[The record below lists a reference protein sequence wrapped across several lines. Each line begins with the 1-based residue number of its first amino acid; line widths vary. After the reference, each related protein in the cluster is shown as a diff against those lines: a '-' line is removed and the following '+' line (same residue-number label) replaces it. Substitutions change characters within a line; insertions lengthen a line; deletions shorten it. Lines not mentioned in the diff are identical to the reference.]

1 MEIARDDARQMLRRM
16 HTIRSFELTAQVL
29 FREGL
34 VVGQF
39 LGALHSYEGEEAV
52 AVGVCANLRDDD
64 YVFSSHRG
72 HGHSIAKGADVR
84 AMMAE
89 LLGRESGISR
99 GRGGSMHMFAP
110 EIGLMGGN
118 GIVGGGTPL
127 ALGPAFA
134 AQYRGT
140 DQVTV
145 CFFGD
150 GAAAQGVFHECLN
163 LASLWKLP
171 VIYVCENNLW
181 AATTPICDGWPAPD
195 LAPRAES
202 FGMAGVAVDGNDLLA
217 VHEAAGE
224 AVSRAREGDG
234 PTLIEAK
241 TYRHRPHC
249 MVIPEH
255 RPEDELADWHS
266 RDPIARFEGHLLR
279 EDLIS
284 DVELAELVAEVEAE
298 LEAAA
303 DFARESAPPDPS
315 TFADYL
321 WA

>member
-1 MEIARDDARQMLRRM
+1 MAMPDDWLMKMLRLM
-16 HTIRSFELTAQVL
+16 QTIRAFELKAQDL

-34 VVGQF
+34 AEGQF
-39 LGALHSYEGEEAV
+39 LGALHSYEGQEAV
-52 AVGVCANLRDDD
+52 AVGVCSCLEQHD
-64 YVFSSHRG
+64 YVLSSHRG
-72 HGHSIAKGADVR
+72 HGHFIAKGGDVR
-84 AMMAE
+84 GMMAE
-89 LLGRESGISR
+89 LLGRETGVSR
-99 GRGGSMHMFAP
+99 GRGGSMHMFDP
-110 EIGLMGGN
+110 ELGLLGGN

-140 DQVTV
+140 QQVTV
-145 CFFGD
+145 CFLGE
-150 GAAAQGVFHECLN
+150 GAASQGVFHESLGM
-163 LASLWKLP
+163 ASLWGLP

-181 AATTPICDGWPAPD
+181 AATTPIDHAWPVED

-202 FGMAGVAVDGNDLLA
+202 FGMPGTTVDGNDMLA
-217 VHEAAGE
+217 VHDAAAEAVGRARAGE
-224 AVSRAREGDG
+224 G

-255 RPEDELADWHS
+255 READELEEWRR
-266 RDPIARFEGHLLR
+266 RDPIPRFEEHLIETGAATR
-279 EDLIS
+279 EQIDRLKA
-284 DVELAELVAEVEAE
+284 DVDAE

-303 DFARESAPPDPS
+303 QFAEDSPMPDPDAY
-315 TFADYL
+315 ADYL

>member
-1 MEIARDDARQMLRRM
+1 MDIAQDKLIEMLRLM
-16 HTIRSFELTAQVL
+16 QSIRGFERKAQEL
-29 FREGL
+29 FKEGL
-34 VVGQF
+34 AVGQF
-39 LGALHSYEGEEAV
+39 LGALHSYEGQEAV
-52 AVGVCANLRDDD
+52 AVGVCACLTPDD
-64 YVFSSHRG
+64 YVLSTHRG
-72 HGHSIAKGADVR
+72 HGHFLAKGGDMR

-89 LLGRESGISR
+89 LLGKETGVSR
-99 GRGGSMHMFAP
+99 GRGGSMHMFDPAL
-110 EIGLMGGN
+110 GLLGGN

-145 CFFGD
+145 CFLGE
-150 GAAAQGVFHECLN
+150 GAATQGAFHESLG
-163 LASLWKLP
+163 LASLWSLP

-181 AATTPICDGWPAPD
+181 AATTPVSHSWPVQD

-202 FGMAGVAVDGNDLLA
+202 FGMAGATVDGNDVLA
-217 VHEAAGE
+217 VHEVAGE
-224 AVSRAREGDG
+224 AVARARGGDG

-255 RPEDELADWHS
+255 READELEQWRR
-266 RDPIARFEGHLLR
+266 RDPIPRFERHLLDSGLMT
-279 EDLIS
+279 EAEIG
-284 DVELAELVAEVEAE
+284 ELRAGVDAE

-303 DFARESAPPDPS
+303 DFARQSPLPDPAAY
-315 TFADYL
+315 ADYL

>member
-1 MEIARDDARQMLRRM
+1 MQIPADRLREMLRLM
-16 HTIRSFELTAQVL
+16 LTIRRFELKAQEL
-29 FREGL
+29 FEEGL
-34 VVGQF
+34 AIGEF
-39 LGALHSYEGEEAV
+39 LGALHSYEGQEAV

-64 YVFSSHRG
+64 YVLSSHRG
-72 HGHSIAKGADVR
+72 HGHAIAKGADLR

-89 LLGRESGISR
+89 LLGKATGISR

-110 EIGLMGGN
+110 EIGLLGGN
-118 GIVGGGTPL
+118 GIVGGGAPL

-140 DQVTV
+140 DQVSV
-145 CFFGD
+145 CFLGE
-150 GAAAQGVFHECLN
+150 GAAAQGVFHESLG
-163 LASLWKLP
+163 LASLWGLP
-171 VIYVCENNLW
+171 AIYVCENNLW
-181 AATTPICDGWPAPD
+181 AATTPVTDGWAVED

-202 FGMAGVAVDGNDLLA
+202 FGMPGMTVDGNDLLA

-224 AVSRAREGDG
+224 AVGRARAGGG

-255 RPEDELADWHS
+255 RDEEEREEWTR
-266 RDPIARFEGHLLR
+266 RDPIPRFEAHLLEHR
-279 EDLIS
+279 VMS
-284 DVELAELVAEVEAE
+284 DVELADLATEVEAE
-298 LEAAA
+298 LDEAAQ
-303 DFARESAPPDPS
+303 FARESPLPEPEE
-315 TFADYL
+315 FAAHL

>member
-1 MEIARDDARQMLRRM
+1 MDIAQDKLIEMLRLM
-16 HTIRSFELTAQVL
+16 QSIRGFEKKAQEL
-29 FREGL
+29 FKEGL
-34 VVGQF
+34 AVGQF
-39 LGALHSYEGEEAV
+39 LGALHSYEGQEAV
-52 AVGVCANLRDDD
+52 AVGVCTCLRPDD
-64 YVFSSHRG
+64 YVLSTHRG
-72 HGHSIAKGADVR
+72 HGHFLAKGGDMK

-89 LLGRESGISR
+89 LLGKETGVSR
-99 GRGGSMHMFAP
+99 GRGGSMHMFDP
-110 EIGLMGGN
+110 GLGLLGGN

-145 CFFGD
+145 CFLGE
-150 GAAAQGVFHECLN
+150 GAATQGAFHESLG
-163 LASLWKLP
+163 LASLWSLP

-181 AATTPICDGWPAPD
+181 AATTPVSHSWPVHD

-202 FGMAGVAVDGNDLLA
+202 FGMPGATVDGNDVLA
-217 VHEAAGE
+217 VHEVAGE
-224 AVSRAREGDG
+224 AVARARGGDG

-255 RPEDELADWHS
+255 REAEELEQWRR
-266 RDPIARFEGHLLR
+266 RDPIPRFERHLLDTGVMT
-279 EDLIS
+279 EAEIE
-284 DVELAELVAEVEAE
+284 ELRAGVDAE

-303 DFARESAPPDPS
+303 DFARSSPLPDPAAY
-315 TFADYL
+315 ADYL